1 MHCGRIEEWNARP
14 ILWTLVNNTKT
25 RVQILAMSGH
35 IQRAVTTTQKK
46 ENIINNRL
54 RLNYTQKTAV

>member
-14 ILWTLVNNTKT
+14 TLWTLVNNTKT
-25 RVQILAMSGH
+25 QVQILAMSD